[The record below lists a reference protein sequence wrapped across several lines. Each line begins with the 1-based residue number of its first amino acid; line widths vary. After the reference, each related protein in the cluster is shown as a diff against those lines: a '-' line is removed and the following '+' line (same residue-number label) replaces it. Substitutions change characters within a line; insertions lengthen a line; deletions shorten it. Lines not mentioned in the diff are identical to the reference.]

1 MKFIVEGINRMRNDE
16 EINKNEWKET
26 EIKRN
31 DIIKLLDNT
40 KKLANMYSEV
50 MKTQREGWERILK
63 AKMRRE
69 KEELEKNA

>member
-50 MKTQREGWERILK
+50 MKTKREGWERILK

>member
-1 MKFIVEGINRMRNDE
+1 MAE
-16 EINKNEWKET
+16 EWKET

-50 MKTQREGWERILK
+50 MKTKREGWERILK
-63 AKMRRE
+63 AKLRRE
-69 KEELEKNA
+69 LEEQEKNA

>member
-26 EIKRN
+26 SIERN
-31 DIIKLLDNT
+31 DIVDLLNNT
-40 KKLANMYSEV
+40 KKLADMYSEV
-50 MKTQREGWERILK
+50 MKTKREGWERILK

>member
-1 MKFIVEGINRMRNDE
+1 MRNDE

-50 MKTQREGWERILK
+50 MKTKREGWERILK
-63 AKMRRE
+63 AKLRRE
-69 KEELEKNA
+69 LEEQEKNA

>member
-50 MKTQREGWERILK
+50 MKTKREGWERILK
-63 AKMRRE
+63 AKLRRE
-69 KEELEKNA
+69 LEEQEKNA